1 MNQLPRALF
10 IAIYPVISLVGVVLG
25 LLHLKSGFTTSGLG
39 LLLTAAPMTIFLL
52 KLFLTDVARTGRFLP
67 LFSMVVIS
75 GLIIVI
81 YDLSIGDNFG
91 WIQVLSIICLV
102 GWGLYIFWYSVF
114 PDRYTEKLAVGQRLM
129 DFTLEDASG
138 RAVSSKTFIG
148 TRNIFLFY
156 RGNWCPL
163 CTTQIK
169 ELAARYKRLEAQK
182 IQTHLISPQSHKQ
195 TQSIAKKYDV
205 GFNYWIDKEN
215 KAAKTLGIF
224 AKNGLPFGL
233 QALGYESDTV
243 LPTVVMSDEKGNI
256 VYADQTSNYRVRP
269 EPEAFL
275 EVFSK
280 P

>member
-1 MNQLPRALF
+1 MNQLPRSLF
-10 IAIYPVISLVGVVLG
+10 IGIYPVISLVGVVLSV
-25 LLHLKSGFTTSGLG
+25 LHLKSGFTLSGLA

-52 KLFLTDVARTGRFLP
+52 QLFLTDIARTGRFLP
-67 LFSMVVIS
+67 LFFITALG
-75 GLIIVI
+75 GLLILI
-81 YDLSIGDNFG
+81 YDLSIGVNFG
-91 WIQVLSIICLV
+91 WIQTLCIICLL

-114 PDRYTEKLAVGQRLM
+114 PDRYTEKLAVGQRLL
-129 DFTLEDASG
+129 DFELEDVSG
-138 RAVSSKTFIG
+138 RAVSSKTFRG

-169 ELAARYKRLEAQK
+169 ELAARYKRLEAQQ

-195 TQSIAKKYDV
+195 TLSIAKKYKVD
-205 GFNYWIDKEN
+205 FNYWIDREN

-233 QALGYESDTV
+233 QVLGYESDTV
-243 LPTVVMSDEKGNI
+243 LPTVVMTDEKGQI

-269 EPEAFL
+269 EPEVFL

-280 P
+280 S